1 MEKNITIWILTVLL
15 VALGVACHD
24 GDDILD
30 NGGTE
35 ELKPIVLPANL
46 RVEKI
51 TDLSAVLVW
60 DGTSS
65 EYEVEWD
72 GEILSTQSISYGLEE
87 LTPEQTYS
95 WKVRSKEGERYS
107 EWVNGTDFTTLKFVD
122 ETIGWPGEWQGTD
135 FVLDMTLLGMTVP
148 VTTFL
153 PDEVLQ
159 EKIEVKIEKKEG
171 TIDKILFSSPR
182 LQEILPELP
191 EYVEGQVKEARM
203 TVLTNVTDTIIAD
216 LDYPISIENLPEDI
230 RDAVYG
236 LIADIPL
243 LGEFISD
250 IKIEKVGIIFENL
263 NLGGQ
268 LKEGNKIP
276 VTFTIGGRF
285 YLITDNNRINTAL
298 RLLPMSVSL
307 DAGMTLY
314 PKS

>member
-72 GEILSTQSISYGLEE
+72 GEILSTKSISYGLEE

-135 FVLDMTLLGMTVP
+135 FILDMTLLGMTVP

-285 YLITDNNRINTAL
+285 YLITDNNLINTAL
-298 RLLPMSVSL
+298 RLLLMSVSL

>member
-1 MEKNITIWILTVLL
+1 MKKNLTIWILFVLL
-15 VALGVACHD
+15 AAFLGACND
-24 GDDILD
+24 DEDILD

-35 ELKPIVLPANL
+35 ELKPVVLPANP

-65 EYEVEWD
+65 EYEIEWN
-72 GEILSTQSISYGLEE
+72 GEILLTKSISYGLEG

-95 WKVRSKEGERYS
+95 WKVRSKEDERYS

-122 ETIGWPGEWQGTD
+122 KTIGWPGEWQGTD

-159 EKIEVKIEKKEG
+159 GKIEVKIEKKEG
-171 TIDKILFSSPR
+171 TIDKILFTSPR

-191 EYVEGQVKEARM
+191 KYVEGQVKEDRM
-203 TVLTNVTDTIIAD
+203 SVLTNVTDTIIAD

-230 RDAVYG
+230 KDAVNG

-243 LGEFISD
+243 LGEFIGD
-250 IKIEKVGIIFENL
+250 IKIEKVGIILENL

-268 LKEGNKIP
+268 LQEGNKIP
-276 VTFTIGGRF
+276 VTFTIGGKF
-285 YLITDNNRINTAL
+285 YLVTDNALINTAL
-298 RLLPMSVSL
+298 KLLPMSVSL